1 MLRLEVLDYAGPT
14 TWRWRLT
21 DAGAFVTDHPVE
33 LDPAEWQFEAFTD
46 LHRYLRWHAAPDRRL
61 AHEAELVS
69 QVGDWIT
76 ARVLGPVAPA
86 LAAARRPVRVEV
98 PAPASALAYRPWELA
113 RVDGRALSG
122 HRVGFVI
129 DHLPRRPLVKAEV
142 GQRLR
147 MLAVFS
153 LPEDAS
159 ALNLRKERY
168 ALARLVHDIAA
179 VNHKAVELRVL
190 QYGATRERLQDALLE
205 REGWDVVHL
214 SGHGLPAGVVLED
227 DAGRRDLIS
236 STELVDLLDLASDQ
250 IKLVTLSACES
261 AAVTAAEHLHLL
273 GLAPAVRAAVS
284 EVGSLP
290 AVATELVRRLD
301 CAVLAMRYPVVDDF
315 AIALSRSFY
324 DLVLGKGQP
333 VARALALSLP
343 RVAADPP
350 TPGAPALSAA
360 TPTLFGARAEDLRLV
375 PPAGEPL
382 VFQAERQKLAEF
394 PAQPDRFVGRVGPM
408 TRATTAL
415 APRSGRAGVLFHG
428 MAGAGKTA
436 CALELAYTHE
446 ESFPQMAW
454 HAAPPEGHD
463 IGSALTDFALAL
475 ERQLSGLKLAHLVG
489 NTDALRRSLPGL
501 TEALEQNR
509 VLVVLDNVESLLTE
523 RGAWRDERWG
533 LFIDAMTAHR
543 GLSRLVLTSRRRP
556 SGLADSVLVEPVH
569 ALSLQES
576 VLLAREWPNLSAL
589 IDTAP
594 ELAARVLEVVQGH
607 PKLLELAEG
616 RAGDREALATRLD
629 EADATWQAQGTRL
642 EPFLR
647 GNDPTASDTAYL
659 AVLDSWTHAAVATL
673 PSESA
678 QLFRFLCCLE
688 DVDRLRPIV
697 TSAWPHVWR
706 DSSSEQPPDIDTAM
720 RPLVRQALV
729 ALDDANGMRY
739 RIHPGV
745 AEVGRTSSSPE
756 FRDVIDNALAD
767 LWLNMLLSSVA
778 QENDQLGWLVRHAAR
793 SAGPYLLRTQRWS
806 ELGWAIQETLRR
818 DTLRAAVAAL
828 LPALSTAVEAT
839 RGTEFELSIG
849 LSLAT
854 ILMSTDADRAE
865 VLCLELLETS
875 VARENFSLAMV
886 FAGSLIDIYQNK
898 REFDRVLDLVEV
910 ATGYATR
917 AGLGTWTQLAL
928 DTQRL
933 EAMHRLGRHSHV
945 LEHVE
950 KNIATMA
957 TLTEPPL
964 GSDEVTQPWSVREN
978 TAQLGAFVAND
989 LRQWQRVLDL
999 NAVVRESERRR
1010 GASAGEAA
1018 MTAFNNYGA
1027 LLELGRV
1034 AEAVDLLRECLVV
1047 FQDENR
1053 LAEIGKTFSALADA
1067 ESRLHHID
1075 RAVELEEEALR
1086 ITYAYGDPLTI
1097 QACHSNL
1104 GEYLRRSRTTDLAW
1118 AHSVAGSVIAYQMG
1132 ISDWER
1138 LVQPLSGILA
1148 DYGEQTGEFDRV
1160 CALVDEVEGV
1170 HLADLIDRLP
1180 RRAQDGQRALDEIVR
1195 LAERSVPEQIS
1206 TLVQQWVPII
1216 SAMRASRGTDRDTT
1230 QTANF
1235 IVEGALVTSREVLDW
1250 HAFASTLERVRDG
1263 DLDVPVDD
1271 LSPAQ
1276 AAIVRRAVDV
1286 LDGRAE
1292 IDPDAWRELVDDG
1305 SADDQGG
1312 EG

>member
-1 MLRLEVLDYAGPT
+1 MLRLEVLGYAGPT

-21 DAGAFVTDHPVE
+21 DAGAFVADHPVE

-113 RVDGRALSG
+113 RVDGRPLSG

-129 DHLPRRPLVKAEV
+129 DHLPRRPVVKAEI

-168 ALARLVHDIAA
+168 ALARLVNEIAA

-227 DAGRRDLIS
+227 DAGRHDLIS
-236 STELVDLLDLASDQ
+236 STDLVDLLDLASDQ

-273 GLAPAVRAAVS
+273 GLAPPVRAAVND
-284 EVGSLP
+284 VGSLP

-333 VARALALSLP
+333 VSRALALSLP

-375 PPAGEPL
+375 PPAGQPL

-489 NTDALRRSLPGL
+489 NTDALRAALPGL

-523 RGAWRDERWG
+523 RGTWRDERWG
-533 LFIDAMTAHR
+533 LLIDAMIAHR

-556 SGLADSVLVEPVH
+556 SGLADSVVVEPVH

-589 IDTAP
+589 IDADH

-616 RAGDREALATRLD
+616 RAADRESLATRLD
-629 EADATWQAQGTRL
+629 EADATWRAQGTRL

-647 GNDPTASDTAYL
+647 GDDPTASDTAYL
-659 AVLDSWTHAAVATL
+659 AVLDSWTRAAVAAL
-673 PSESA
+673 PPESA
-678 QLFRFLCCLE
+678 LLFRFLCCLE
-688 DVDRLRPIV
+688 DVDRVKPV
-697 TSAWPHVWR
+697 VSSTWPHVWSR
-706 DSSSEQPPDIDTAM
+706 SSSEQPPDIDTAM

-729 ALDDANGMRY
+729 ALDDEVRY

-745 AEVGRTSSSPE
+745 AEAGRTSSSPE
-756 FRDVIDNALAD
+756 FREAVDNTLGD
-767 LWLNMLLSSVA
+767 LWLNTLRSSVE
-778 QENDQLGWLVRHAAR
+778 QENDQLGGLVRHAAR

-806 ELGWAIQETLRR
+806 ELSRATQQALER
-818 DTLRAAVAAL
+818 DSSRAAAVAL
-828 LPALSTAVEAT
+828 LPALSMAEEAT
-839 RGTEFELSIG
+839 RGTEFELDIRFP
-849 LSLAT
+849 LAVV
-854 ILMSTDADRAE
+854 LMSIDPDRAE
-865 VLCLELLETS
+865 GLCRELLEIS
-875 VARENFSLAMV
+875 VARENFALALSI
-886 FAGSLIDIYQNK
+886 AGTLIDLYQNK
-898 REFDRVLDLVEV
+898 GEFDRVLALVGV
-910 ATGYATR
+910 ATGYVTR
-917 AGLGTWTQLAL
+917 AGLGPWTQLTL
-928 DTQRL
+928 DTERL
-933 EAMHRLGRHSHV
+933 KAMHLLGRSSHV
-945 LEHVE
+945 LDLVE

-957 TLTEPPL
+957 TLVEQPP
-964 GSDEVTQPWSVREN
+964 GPGESVRPWSVRER
-978 TAQLGAFVAND
+978 TALLGAIVANS
-989 LRQWQRVLDL
+989 LGQWQRALDL

-1010 GASAGEAA
+1010 GASAGEMA
-1018 MTAFNNYGA
+1018 MTRFNDYSG
-1027 LLELGRV
+1027 LLGLGRV
-1034 AEAVDLLRECLVV
+1034 TEAVELLRECLVV
-1047 FQDENR
+1047 FQSENR
-1053 LAEIGKTFSALADA
+1053 VAEVGKTFGALADA
-1067 ESRLHHID
+1067 ESMLHHID
-1075 RAVELEEEALR
+1075 RAVELGKEALR
-1086 ITYAYGDPLTI
+1086 INYAYGDPLTI
-1097 QACHSNL
+1097 QTGHTNL
-1104 GEYLRRSRTTDLAW
+1104 GRYFNLSWTTDLAW
-1118 AHSVAGSVIAYQMG
+1118 AHCAAASVIAHQIG
-1132 ISDWER
+1132 SRDLEK
-1138 LVQPLSGILA
+1138 LAHPLSVILA
-1148 DYGEQTGEFDRV
+1148 EHGEQTGEFDRI

-1170 HLADLIDRLP
+1170 HLADLVDRLP
-1180 RRAQDGQRALDEIVR
+1180 RRAPDGQQALDEVVR
-1195 LAERSVPEQIS
+1195 LAERNVAEHISAFVEQWMP
-1206 TLVQQWVPII
+1206 VI
-1216 SAMRASRGTDRDTT
+1216 SAMRASRDADPDPVQSADLVFE
-1230 QTANF
+1230 QTLA
-1235 IVEGALVTSREVLDW
+1235 TSREVPGW
-1250 HAFASTLERVRDG
+1250 QAFASTLHRVRDG
-1263 DLDVPVDD
+1263 ERDVPVDD
-1271 LSPAQ
+1271 LSPVQ
-1276 AAIVRRAVDV
+1276 AAIVRYAVDV

-1292 IDPDAWRELVDDG
+1292 VDPDAWLKFVN

-1312 EG
+1312 ES